1 MLCMD
6 LWRLRE
12 YPVDKLLFK
21 AEKRASKGFRWN
33 DLSPCRFEGIK
44 KFYKVKKCIK
54 NLYGPLSGLHQGDRI
69 HEL

>member
-21 AEKRASKGFRWN
+21 AEKRASKGFRWI
-33 DLSPCRFEGIK
+33 DLLSRRFTDIK
-44 KFYKVKKCIK
+44 KNY
-54 NLYGPLSGLHQGDRI
+54 
-69 HEL
+69 